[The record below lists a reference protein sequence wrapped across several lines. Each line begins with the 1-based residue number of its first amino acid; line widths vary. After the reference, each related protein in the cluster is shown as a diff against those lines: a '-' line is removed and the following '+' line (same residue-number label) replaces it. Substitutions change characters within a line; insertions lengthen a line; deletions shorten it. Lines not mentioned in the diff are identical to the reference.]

1 LSTTDVVHLV
11 EAVDIL
17 LMAGILTDLRAIQTE
32 SLLGLIRRASRQ
44 QLEAVVAQPKLR
56 ALALGEFVARVPERF
71 RGNGL
76 AAVVHIRFAGGP
88 EQVQLVLGGGVCAAG
103 VELDRQPDVTVTGD
117 PVDLLK
123 AVTSKATATRLLLS
137 RRISARGDLRLALRA
152 VLAFDI

>member
-1 LSTTDVVHLV
+1 MVHLV

-17 LMAGILTDLRAIQTE
+17 MAAGILSDLRAVQTE
-32 SLLGLIRRASRQ
+32 SLLGLIRRASRE

-71 RGNGL
+71 RAGRGDGL
-76 AAVVHIRFAGGP
+76 AAVVHLRTAGGP
-88 EQVQLVLGGGVCAAG
+88 EAVQIVIEGGVCAAG
-103 VELDRQPDVTVTGD
+103 VELDREPDVTVTAD

-123 AVTSKATATRLLLS
+123 AATSKVTATRLLLS

-152 VLAFDI
+152 VLAFEI